1 MIVGGSEAK
10 VHPLSLSRFNL
21 FAQYSKRNDDPEGAS
36 ARSTATATAP
46 HPARNGGVH
55 LEARVGGSPEGEGV
69 RGGVLG
75 GERGGPHLSG
85 SGLTRVI
92 RNALASAGINPPTSI
107 T

>member
-21 FAQYSKRNDDPEGAS
+21 FAVLEAERRPRGAS

-55 LEARVGGSPEGEGV
+55 PRSAESRLARKAKVYAEVCSVASGV
-69 RGGVLG
+69 DRT
-75 GERGGPHLSG
+75 LSG
-85 SGLTRVI
+85 PGY
-92 RNALASAGINPPTSI
+92 AA
-107 T
+107 